1 MVGQFF
7 GSGGSAHYCNA
18 TVILFIAFHSY
29 IIQSATITRNI
40 LFYNL
45 IIYKHIFYTWKLFC
59 KINCIVYLSIIYII
73 TMFWPNVCVKSAKCL
88 DHTVTR
94 QIERVEKR
102 WTPFINVF
110 GHHMLHVCVVF
121 PFSSSL
127 ERPYG
132 LYTRAVC
139 SQGIEIYVR
148 HMVHDIRCMNACEY
162 LYNNIYFL
170 PWKKIVYPLGV
181 ILFFTFLLISHVL
194 LLYYGRKPMS
204 ETYVYKIKSDY
215 FDAKH
220 VLINISVFENIF
232 LFNLKPS
239 FLNEFAKKSSLCFSL
254 FF

>member
-1 MVGQFF
+1 M
-7 GSGGSAHYCNA
+7 
-18 TVILFIAFHSY
+18 
-29 IIQSATITRNI
+29 
-40 LFYNL
+40 
-45 IIYKHIFYTWKLFC
+45 
-59 KINCIVYLSIIYII
+59 YLSIIYII
-73 TMFWPNVCVKSAKCL
+73 TMFWPNVRVRSAKCL

-132 LYTRAVC
+132 LYIRAAC

-162 LYNNIYFL
+162 LYSNIYFL
-170 PWKKIVYPLGV
+170 PWKKIVYPLDV
-181 ILFFTFLLISHVL
+181 ILFSTFLLISRVLL
-194 LLYYGRKPMS
+194 LLYYKRQPMS

-215 FDAKH
+215 FDTKRA
-220 VLINISVFENIF
+220 LSR
-232 LFNLKPS
+232 
-239 FLNEFAKKSSLCFSL
+239 
-254 FF
+254 